1 MFVIENMGNAVMRPK
16 YIYTAYLNLK
26 TGFLKM
32 LPNSFVEAGGDLAK
46 ICGIGDYL
54 ELLSVSAE
62 EKNRVESSLRVEEI
76 RRRLKTEEVFC
87 VRFHSD
93 RFKNRFE
100 WHECQVSLCEKE
112 EGEPVAAVLLSKSM
126 ELFTPNRRAGDSLE
140 EMRRIMEE
148 CFSGFGAVCYNIIL
162 VDVTRDRYM
171 VQNPY
176 GEDSTHP
183 LEEPDGTYTNDNRAY
198 GMNFIHPDDREL
210 FWSYTTPEAYR
221 KNLKTEGSF
230 KSFEVRHS
238 LNGEYRW
245 VKVYTIRLGGDDGH
259 FRVLYFLSDIQD
271 EVERRSLVE
280 ALAMPYDNVYA
291 VNIQNGQVV
300 SCRMNRV
307 MTEFYGKQLI
317 GSDYEENI
325 DIYIRNEVC
334 EEDWPL
340 FDEARSLDKANRLL
354 TEKQTWYFNY
364 RVVRDDRKI
373 YYQMQLVKP
382 DPHGDILVCG
392 FKCVDEERKK
402 ELRQEIALKEAYDA
416 AEAANKAKTEFLS
429 HMSHDIRTPLN
440 GIIGMTAIATAHLDD
455 KERLKDCLQKI
466 TTAGKH
472 LLGLINEVLDMSK
485 IESGKVD
492 LCEEEFN
499 LSDLVDNLLTM
510 TNPQI
515 EAHHHH
521 LSVNIAN
528 VIHENVV
535 GDSLRIQKV
544 FTNLMSNAVKFTPNG
559 GRIHLS
565 ITEKPSHIGEYGC
578 YEIIFEDNGIGMN
591 EEFLDKI
598 FKPFSRSQDLSARR
612 VPGTGLGMAISYNIV
627 RMMGGNIQVES
638 KLGQGSKFTVT
649 IYLKLQEAETVNYD
663 KFVDLP
669 VLVAD
674 DDALSL
680 ESCCG
685 ILCDLGMKAEGVSSG
700 EEAVAKVVACHE
712 EHRDY
717 FAGIIDWKM
726 PGMDGIETT
735 RRIRQAIGDDV
746 PIIIISA
753 YDWSDIEQDARAA
766 GADAFVSKPLF
777 RSRLTKVFDELID
790 GPKEEVPSGDPL
802 LLGFGRM
809 DLSGHRALLVEDN
822 PLNAEIAGEIL
833 AMTGIAVDTV
843 TDGTEAVDHLARCDD
858 GYYDIVF
865 MDIQMPKMNG
875 YDATRAIRA
884 MKREYCR
891 KVPILAMT
899 ANAFAEDVQASRT
912 VGMNGHIAKPLN
924 FKELAETLRKWIR
937 P

>member
-76 RRRLKTEEVFC
+76 RHRLKTEEVFC

-148 CFSGFGAVCYNIIL
+148 CFSGFGTDCYNIIL

-373 YYQMQLVKP
+373 HYQMQLVKP

-472 LLGLINEVLDMSK
+472 LL
-485 IESGKVD
+485 
-492 LCEEEFN
+492 
-499 LSDLVDNLLTM
+499 
-510 TNPQI
+510 
-515 EAHHHH
+515 
-521 LSVNIAN
+521 
-528 VIHENVV
+528 
-535 GDSLRIQKV
+535 
-544 FTNLMSNAVKFTPNG
+544 
-559 GRIHLS
+559 
-565 ITEKPSHIGEYGC
+565 
-578 YEIIFEDNGIGMN
+578 
-591 EEFLDKI
+591 
-598 FKPFSRSQDLSARR
+598 
-612 VPGTGLGMAISYNIV
+612 
-627 RMMGGNIQVES
+627 
-638 KLGQGSKFTVT
+638 
-649 IYLKLQEAETVNYD
+649 
-663 KFVDLP
+663 
-669 VLVAD
+669 
-674 DDALSL
+674 
-680 ESCCG
+680 
-685 ILCDLGMKAEGVSSG
+685 
-700 EEAVAKVVACHE
+700 
-712 EHRDY
+712 
-717 FAGIIDWKM
+717 
-726 PGMDGIETT
+726 
-735 RRIRQAIGDDV
+735 
-746 PIIIISA
+746 
-753 YDWSDIEQDARAA
+753 
-766 GADAFVSKPLF
+766 
-777 RSRLTKVFDELID
+777 
-790 GPKEEVPSGDPL
+790 
-802 LLGFGRM
+802 
-809 DLSGHRALLVEDN
+809 LVEDN
-822 PLNAEIAGEIL
+822 ELNREITCSILKDASLTVETAENGSEAIEMLLSAGAGHFDLIL
-833 AMTGIAVDTV
+833 
-843 TDGTEAVDHLARCDD
+843 
-858 GYYDIVF
+858 
-865 MDIQMPKMNG
+865 MDIQMPVMDG
-875 YDATRAIRA
+875 FEATRRIRRLDDEELA
-884 MKREYCR
+884 KI
-891 KVPILAMT
+891 PIIAMT
-899 ANAFAEDVQASRT
+899 ANAFDEDRKRSAAA
-912 VGMNGHIAKPLN
+912 GMDGFIAKPINTEEMWSVLGRV
-924 FKELAETLRKWIR
+924 FSPRSPEQGETEI
-937 P
+937 